1 MHKIA
6 GFAGATL
13 LLGNLATLAQAP
25 RDFPQPPP
33 PAQVTITALPGIIA
47 ANAQW
52 KMVWQG
58 MATADGIAGSKD
70 GGILFAQEQT
80 NSIGKIDK
88 NDKFSTFL
96 STPHGPGAVAFGP
109 SGQLLAVERT
119 CTDPGGKPDQCTE
132 PTDVA
137 VLTPTRKVLA
147 DSVNGKG
154 LGRVNDLVADRKGN
168 IYFTSGG
175 LFHLAAS
182 GKVTPLGENLRTN
195 GIMLSPDEKTLYVT
209 NGPVVAAFDLQP
221 DGSAT
226 NQREF
231 GKLEGGGNGD
241 GMAIDASGNLFVTT
255 NAGLQ
260 VLSPAGKYLGLIPT
274 PRPAITVTFSGP
286 RKSMLYVGCLGAV
299 GSDGQEVRTGPG
311 VRNVAMTVYKVRVL
325 THGFSGRAR

>member
-1 MHKIA
+1 MFKTA
-6 GFAGATL
+6 TFAGVIS
-13 LLGNLATLAQAP
+13 LLGNLVALAQAP
-25 RDFPQPPP
+25 RNFPQPPP
-33 PAQVTITALPGIIA
+33 PTQVAITALPGIIA
-47 ANAQW
+47 ANSPW
-52 KMVWQG
+52 KIVWQG
-58 MATADGIAGSKD
+58 TATADGIAGTND

-96 STPHGPGAVAFGP
+96 TTPHGPGAVAFGP
-109 SGQLLAVERT
+109 SGQLFAVERT
-119 CTDPGGKPDQCTE
+119 CTDPGGKPDRCTE

-137 VLTPTRKVLA
+137 LLTPARKVLA

-182 GKVTPLGENLRTN
+182 GKVTPVGENLRTN

-209 NGPVVAAFDLQP
+209 NGPVIAAFDLQP

-231 GKLEGGGNGD
+231 GKLEDGGNGD
-241 GMAIDASGNLFVTT
+241 GMAVDASGNLFVTT
-255 NAGLQ
+255 NIGLQ

-299 GSDGQEVRTGPG
+299 GPDGQEVRTGPG
-311 VRNVAMTVYKVRVL
+311 VRNVAMTVYKVRML